1 MNLEKNETAKEND
14 PVNNDDA
21 NNNNDANDNV
31 DSSADQSNQSEN
43 KQTLLNLKNDQDSK
57 IKSNDGEL
65 AKKTD
70 ESYDIKLGNDSL
82 LDKNH
87 VDSVIS
93 FAKENNLTNEQA
105 NDLVKRDESLLT
117 NYKER
122 IISEHKNVTDQWASM
137 SKADKE
143 IGGENLNKNISLA
156 RSAINRF
163 GSDGFKDYL
172 ESTGV
177 GNHPEVIRLFS
188 KIGKAMADDS
198 FDIAKPKS
206 QEKTLAERLY
216 PDLIK

>member
-143 IGGENLNKNISLA
+143 IGGDNLNKNISLA

-163 GSDGFKDYL
+163 GSDGFRDYL